1 MTAAG
6 SPGADG
12 TRVRRATARD
22 ASVVA
27 SLEEDGLGDDAWSY
41 GLLSE
46 VVGGTLP
53 TVHALVAE
61 VDGEVV
67 GYVAGSL
74 VVDVAEL
81 QRLVV
86 AAPARR
92 HGVAR
97 ALLDAL
103 TALAR
108 DTGAARL
115 LLEVR
120 ADNEGARAFYA
131 AAGFAEVGT
140 RPRYYRDG
148 ESALVLERPV
158 PAR

>member
-1 MTAAG
+1 MTARS
-6 SPGADG
+6 SPPADAA
-12 TRVRRATARD
+12 RVRRATARD
-22 ASVVA
+22 AAAVA
-27 SLEEDGLGDDAWSY
+27 ALEEAGLGDDAWSY

-61 VDGEVV
+61 ADGEVL
-67 GYVAGSL
+67 GYAAGSL

-86 AAPARR
+86 AGPARR
-92 HGVAR
+92 RGIAR

-103 TALAR
+103 LGLAR
-108 DTGAARL
+108 DAGAERV

-148 ESALVLERPV
+148 ESALVLERSV

>member
-1 MTAAG
+1 MTAAV
-6 SPGADG
+6 SPSTGG
-12 TRVRRATARD
+12 TRVRRATSLD
-22 ASVVA
+22 ATAVA
-27 SLEEDGLGDDAWSY
+27 DLEEAGLGDDAWSY

-61 VDGEVV
+61 ADGEVL

-86 AAPARR
+86 TASARR
-92 HGVAR
+92 RGVAR
-97 ALLDAL
+97 ALLEAL
-103 TALAR
+103 LALAR
-108 DTGAARL
+108 DAGAERV

-131 AAGFAEVGT
+131 TAGFVEVGT

-148 ESALVLERPV
+148 ASALVLERSVAP
-158 PAR
+158 R

>member
-6 SPGADG
+6 SPPADR

-22 ASVVA
+22 AVA
-27 SLEEDGLGDDAWSY
+27 VAALEDAGLGDDAWSY

-46 VVGGTLP
+46 VVSGTLP

-86 AAPARR
+86 AEPARR
-92 HGVAR
+92 RGVAR

-103 TALAR
+103 LALAR
-108 DTGAARL
+108 DTGAERM

-131 AAGFAEVGT
+131 AAGFVEVGT

>member
-6 SPGADG
+6 SPPADRTG
-12 TRVRRATARD
+12 VRRATARD
-22 ASVVA
+22 AVA
-27 SLEEDGLGDDAWSY
+27 VAALEDAGLGDDAWSY

-86 AAPARR
+86 AEPARR
-92 HGVAR
+92 RGVAR

-103 TALAR
+103 LALAR
-108 DTGAARL
+108 DTGAERM

-131 AAGFAEVGT
+131 AAGFVEVGT